1 MGGVQ
6 NIALRGMV
14 EVTYWRE
21 GYPDQRGIIHK
32 GHWKERAAHLLAFNC
47 VRYNLV
53 K

>member
-21 GYPDQRGIIHK
+21 GYPDQRGIIHRGTEK
-32 GHWKERAAHLLAFNC
+32 KELPTYLPLIVFDII
-47 VRYNLV
+47 
-53 K
+53 